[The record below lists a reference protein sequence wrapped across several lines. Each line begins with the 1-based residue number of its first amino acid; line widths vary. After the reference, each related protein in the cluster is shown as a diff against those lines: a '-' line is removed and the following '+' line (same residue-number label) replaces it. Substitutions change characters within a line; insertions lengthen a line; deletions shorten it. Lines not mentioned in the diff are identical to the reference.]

1 MRDYELIEAIEKV
14 VATDGE
20 EMTDGECLD
29 QVIELVNEYKSFNFE
44 SKGAQLVGFVL
55 VILLFFT
62 LPVGIAEN
70 QTALWLYNLAR

>member
-29 QVIELVNEYKSFNFE
+29 RVIELVNEYKSFNFAG
-44 SKGAQLVGFVL
+44 KGV
-55 VILLFFT
+55 
-62 LPVGIAEN
+62 
-70 QTALWLYNLAR
+70 